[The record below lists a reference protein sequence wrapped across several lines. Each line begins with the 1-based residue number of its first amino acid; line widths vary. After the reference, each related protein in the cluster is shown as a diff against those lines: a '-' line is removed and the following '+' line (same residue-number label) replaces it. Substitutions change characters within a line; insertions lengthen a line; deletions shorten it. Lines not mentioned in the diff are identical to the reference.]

1 MENHFNSRPS
11 ARGDPRRM
19 RSKAIWLIFQF
30 TPLREGRHVLHGCA
44 GHWHSIS
51 IHAPPRGATCLLFGN
66 QFTVDFNSRPSA
78 RGDRWRPSRTCR
90 PTNFNSRPSARGDR
104 GKEPDW
110 ACNAN
115 FNSRPSA
122 RGDWKHPS
130 VYRRGRFQFT
140 PLREGRPA
148 LKGLITENNDFNSR
162 PSARGDNRA
171 ERRRAAR
178 DIFQF
183 TPLREGRHTPEIG
196 LDPYYIISIH
206 APPRG
211 ATSGERA
218 EKVFQQISIHAPPR
232 GATRCCSNR
241 QRQFHFNSRP
251 SARGD
256 DGSIIIDTGLD
267 KFQFT
272 PLREGRPQLRRK
284 ERTNEFISIHAPP
297 RGATPGRAGGG
308 RRR

>member
-115 FNSRPSA
+115 
-122 RGDWKHPS
+122 
-130 VYRRGRFQFT
+130 
-140 PLREGRPA
+140 
-148 LKGLITENNDFNSR
+148 FNSR